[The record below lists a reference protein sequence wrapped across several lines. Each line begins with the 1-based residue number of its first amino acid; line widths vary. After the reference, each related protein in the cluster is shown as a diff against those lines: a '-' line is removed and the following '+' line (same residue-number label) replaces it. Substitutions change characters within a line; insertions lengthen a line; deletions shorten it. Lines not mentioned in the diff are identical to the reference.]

1 MLKFIK
7 QLISRSNFKAFNN
20 VFKKT
25 KFYFRKAA
33 KSTQS
38 LVNTNI
44 KWKTTLSNYISY
56 IEKSY
61 FMYSLPLFS
70 RKVKD
75 QLQYP
80 RKIYFVDN
88 GFITCLSV
96 KFSDNTGRLYEN
108 LVFIELRR
116 RTAGDLNKE
125 LFYWKSQR
133 GEEVDF
139 VLRDNLKTKQLI
151 QVCYDMEDYDTRK
164 RELRALVKASE
175 ELKCDDLLVITND
188 REGEE
193 EVKSRSGKIKKIK
206 YIPIWKWLFKI

>member
-1 MLKFIK
+1 M
-7 QLISRSNFKAFNN
+7 
-20 VFKKT
+20 
-25 KFYFRKAA
+25 
-33 KSTQS
+33 
-38 LVNTNI
+38 
-44 KWKTTLSNYISY
+44 
-56 IEKSY
+56 
-61 FMYSLPLFS
+61 
-70 RKVKD
+70 
-75 QLQYP
+75 
-80 RKIYFVDN
+80 
-88 GFITCLSV
+88 
-96 KFSDNTGRLYEN
+96 
-108 LVFIELRR
+108 
-116 RTAGDLNKE
+116 NKE

-151 QVCYDMEDYDTRK
+151 QVCYDMEDYDPRK